1 MKTALKETWKIILH
15 TLPWVFVY
23 EAVMLL
29 FLPDVRAYVF
39 ENYWYCLSGALGML
53 AVFYVL
59 IFAAQLVLVW
69 VRAEKKEED
78 KV

>member
-1 MKTALKETWKIILH
+1 MRTALRETWKIILR
-15 TLPWVFVY
+15 TLPWAVLY
-23 EAVMLL
+23 EAVIILI
-29 FLPDVRAYVF
+29 LPGIRTYVF
-39 ENYWYCLSGALGML
+39 ENFWYCLSGILEVLAL
-53 AVFYVL
+53 FYVL